1 MPMVRARW
9 LTGIQ
14 NKNKIEVIK
23 DEVEKILNQFLILNI
38 SLSLNLNLNLSL
50 SNGCQ
55 KRNIRGAA

>member
-9 LTGIQ
+9 LIGIPS
-14 NKNKIEVIK
+14 KNKVEVK

-50 SNGCQ
+50 SNGYQ